1 MNFARRAASRKDGEF
16 IYEHKEGLLEG
27 SSVGCGVNLA
37 FWCEAAEGA
46 ATVWRGG
53 IPSFLPSVY

>member
-1 MNFARRAASRKDGEF
+1 MNFVRCAASRKDGEF
-16 IYEHKEGLLEG
+16 IYEYKEGLLEG

-46 ATVWRGG
+46 ATVAR
-53 IPSFLPSVY
+53 